1 MAGHGDEGG
10 PHLVRGERLPG
21 QGGVAQVLVEAV
33 VAVDEPFVEQVLQL
47 GDAEKQASVSASG
60 PRRVTS
66 DPRRVT
72 SEPVQPGR
80 CWHSSALMV
89 PKVRSTM
96 PLAAG
101 A

>member
-33 VAVDEPFVEQVLQL
+33 VAVDEPFAEQVLQL

-60 PRRVTS
+60 
-66 DPRRVT
+66 PRRVT